1 MTAAIAITDPSLI
14 LPVVDTLGIFVFGVT
29 GGTVAVRHRLD
40 MFGVV
45 VLAMA
50 TALSGG
56 VARDVLLG
64 ALPPAALTQP
74 HYLWAAL
81 ASGFAA
87 FFFHKQIERLGKP
100 VLVLDAMGLGLFAV
114 AGCRKA
120 LDFGVDPLAA
130 ALLGM
135 LTGVGG
141 GILRDV
147 LINETPRIF
156 SEELYASAALLAS
169 VIVVVG
175 HLYGAPGAPVSAL
188 AIIAAFLL
196 RIVSWRRG
204 WRAPRAPGS

>member
-29 GGTVAVRHRLD
+29 GGTEAVRHKFDL
-40 MFGVV
+40 FGVV
-45 VLAMA
+45 VLAMV
-50 TALSGG
+50 TALAGG

-74 HYLWAAL
+74 HYLWSAI

-87 FFFHKQIERLGKP
+87 FFFHRRIESMGRP

-169 VIVVVG
+169 VIVVAG
-175 HLYGAPGAPVSAL
+175 HLHGWPGAPVSAL
-188 AIIAAFLL
+188 AIIAAFVL